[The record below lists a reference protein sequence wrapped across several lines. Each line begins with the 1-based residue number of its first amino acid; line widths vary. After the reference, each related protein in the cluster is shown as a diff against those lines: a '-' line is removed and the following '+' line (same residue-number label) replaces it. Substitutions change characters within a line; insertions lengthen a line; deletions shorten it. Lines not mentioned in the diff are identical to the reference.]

1 MELRKKYDQLRN
13 QRGYTI
19 DQTILIVAVIAILIT
34 MIIVSVGWDILTR
47 AGGTKLASHL
57 KQIEQANGQFFAAN
71 AAWPH
76 EAVRNA
82 TPANN
87 ILALLGH
94 VSTLSEYYDGSKT
107 GTIPRSYL
115 PAYTEDSGA
124 VYHSFGGGGTVTMRS
139 DGELN
144 GQSYLVVVMD
154 NIPISEYI
162 SANES
167 IDGEKNIKTANDLPD
182 ETGRLRATGGANA
195 NVVTIE
201 YYATATN

>member
-1 MELRKKYDQLRN
+1 MALRKKFEQLAG

-76 EAVRNA
+76 EAIQTA
-82 TPANN
+82 SPEAN
-87 ILALLGH
+87 IRALLGDTQ
-94 VSTLSEYYDGSKT
+94 VLRSPYDGSSGGDT
-107 GTIPRSYL
+107 PRSYL
-115 PAYTEDSGA
+115 PAYTVVSGA
-124 VYHSFGGGGTVTMRS
+124 VNHSFGGGGTITMRS
-139 DGELN
+139 DGLLN

-154 NIPISEYI
+154 NIPINEYI

-167 IDGEKNIKTANDLPD
+167 IDGERGITSANFSSD
-182 ETGRLRATGGANA
+182 TSGRLRATSSGP